1 MKRCEPFQDFS
12 GNKFYVPTG
21 NGSLLG
27 TGSNG
32 NPCSFKPTTS
42 SLNWSEGFLSVGT
55 RYQPSQNHS
64 ISYSSFE
71 KQFLESTP
79 TTYVRPDFVFYTT
92 PSQPFITEP
101 KYIPSVVNKPAYY
114 TTGDNYVIQELTT
127 NLYTLQNLVCMD
139 FTGKQLGSD
148 SCRVLNE
155 AFREAKLPYLLT
167 LVLTNN
173 KIDDVGATYL
183 ADAISRGFVPNLSSL
198 FIDNN
203 NLTCK
208 GKETIVKTACQI
220 NWKHKISVTVD
231 YGIVFPNQQTDLI
244 ASNWFGL
251 QQKYSNVDVGYGK
264 VHTHPIIGGSFY
276 YRGIPFMNEVV
287 DTVKEEVMSKTLY
300 QKLVIN
306 GYNRELVDSD
316 LYYLGFSLS
325 GSTKPT
331 TSGVTLNLSLLDLHQ
346 NSIAAPGIY
355 NFVHFFKGQ
364 NIKEVNLSNNQI
376 GDDGAKVIA
385 DSLVKGKFPHLKTLR
400 LEDNKITTTGTGYL
414 SKALDTVEQGLVIV
428 LKTVQNASKAVAQFA
443 IKEMLHIAKSNGIS
457 TKEVLTN
464 QETIE
469 YCEKG
474 IPNVV
479 GNLGLGYFKCWTK
492 LDKPIAIYE
501 MDFQYVATT
510 LMFNIMNPAKKPVQ
524 VYCTIESTVFSVVDE
539 DFANCLTGL
548 DSELNND

>member
-139 FTGKQLGSD
+139 FTGKHLGSD

-155 AFREAKLPYLLT
+155 AFRDAKLPYLLT

-208 GKETIVKTACQI
+208 GKETLVKTACQI
-220 NWKHKISVTVD
+220 KWKQKISVTVD
-231 YGIVFPNQQTDLI
+231 YGIVFPNQQTDLT
-244 ASNWFGL
+244 ANNWFAL
-251 QQKYSNVDVGYGK
+251 QQKYSNVDVGCGK